1 MAGGAVQ
8 GMRLADTIAARAH
21 RNYLA
26 AAMAAVPL
34 SVADQP
40 VDPETADF
48 DPSRIPSGVGEAAL
62 HVPRSGARSGR
73 PARPVWRNLHTI
85 YTPPLHHLQSKKRT
99 LHHQVEDLTDTGGP
113 MPALK
118 SLTDEEL
125 AEILALVKNA
135 DSVELKLTVRETA
148 RAQTVAALGID
159 SLDAQMRQVFFFD
172 TPELALNQAGVVV
185 RARRRQREEGD
196 TVVKL
201 RPVVSSDL
209 PEEIRRSDSFR
220 VEVDAV
226 PGGHVCSAS
235 FKGVADNAPIRMVG
249 LGQEK
254 IGALFS
260 KEQRAFYSG
269 HAPEGIG
276 LDDLSVL
283 GPIPTLRLK
292 TKPEG
297 FGRKLVGELWLYPDG
312 SQIVELS
319 TRVLPS
325 EAFQAAAEAR
335 VFLAGL
341 GVDLEGEQQTK
352 TKTAL
357 EFFTTNA

>member
-1 MAGGAVQ
+1 
-8 GMRLADTIAARAH
+8 
-21 RNYLA
+21 
-26 AAMAAVPL
+26 
-34 SVADQP
+34 
-40 VDPETADF
+40 
-48 DPSRIPSGVGEAAL
+48 
-62 HVPRSGARSGR
+62 
-73 PARPVWRNLHTI
+73 
-85 YTPPLHHLQSKKRT
+85 
-99 LHHQVEDLTDTGGP
+99 

-125 AEILALVKNA
+125 AEILALVKDV

-148 RAQTVAALGID
+148 RARTIAALGVD
-159 SLDAQMRQVFFFD
+159 SLDAQMRQVFYFD
-172 TPELALNQAGVVV
+172 TPELALNEAGVAV
-185 RARRRQREEGD
+185 RARRRQGEEGD

-201 RPVVSSDL
+201 RPVVPSDL
-209 PEEIRRSDSFR
+209 PEEIRRLDSFN
-220 VEVDAV
+220 VEVDAT

-235 FKGVADNAPIRMVG
+235 LKGVADNALIRMVG
-249 LGQEK
+249 LRQKK

-260 KEQRAFYSG
+260 KEQRAFYSDY
-269 HAPEGIG
+269 APEGIG

-319 TRVLPS
+319 TKTLPS

-335 VFLAGL
+335 VFLSGL